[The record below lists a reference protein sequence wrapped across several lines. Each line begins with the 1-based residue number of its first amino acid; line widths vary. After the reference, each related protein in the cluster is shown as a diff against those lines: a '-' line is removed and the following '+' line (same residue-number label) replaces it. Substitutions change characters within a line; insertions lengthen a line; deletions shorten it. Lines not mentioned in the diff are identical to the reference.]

1 MQEEEREN
9 LAHLDPEDQLMHLRN
24 DAKDK
29 NILIRLIIKV

>member
-9 LAHLDPEDQLMHLRN
+9 LAHLEPADQRMYLHN

-29 NILIRLIIKV
+29 NYN